1 MWSQST
7 AAAVPGLTVPV
18 SVSRDY
24 LQQCSGREEQ
34 KNHLSPNLGT
44 QNSLHVPATKY
55 LANFFF
61 LAAEQR

>member
-7 AAAVPGLTVPV
+7 AAAVAGLTVPV

-34 KNHLSPNLGT
+34 KNHLIPNLGT
-44 QNSLHVPATKY
+44 MFQQLNIWPT
-55 LANFFF
+55 FF